1 MLRYA
6 CRESRMGEVRP
17 VEERS
22 VTRQSELIRVLGQMA
37 ADLPNP
43 DWVALVDNDGL
54 LVACVPS
61 EPPVEIDRISAM
73 TAASVMMGNRVL
85 DEIDGGRMRYA
96 SIAGSDRQHLTVM
109 VSPDRL
115 LSIGLR
121 PEVAAQATFGALGKW
136 LPEVLKVLR
145 MRFTRE

>member
-1 MLRYA
+1 MD
-6 CRESRMGEVRP
+6 
-17 VEERS
+17 ERS
-22 VTRQSELIRVLGQMA
+22 VTRQSELLRVLGHMA
-37 ADLPNP
+37 ADLPGP

-54 LVACVPS
+54 LVACVPT

-73 TAASVMMGNRVL
+73 TAASVSMGNRVL

-96 SIAGSDRQHLTVM
+96 SIAGSARQHLTVM

-136 LPEVLKVLR
+136 VPELLKVLR
-145 MRFTRE
+145 MRFTSE